1 MKWGNRAAPHEV
13 SSLGGRNTHTCFEV
27 LLARLTYENG
37 ERWPG
42 GDFEGI
48 AETQFTS

>member
-1 MKWGNRAAPHEV
+1 MADSQEV
-13 SSLGGRNTHTCFEV
+13 SFLVGRNAYTYSEV
-27 LLARLTYENG
+27 LLARFMYEKS
-37 ERWPG
+37 RTLAR